1 MGEKTF
7 YVTTPIYYAN
17 AKPHIG
23 HAYTTIVADVLTRFH
38 RQRGVDSFFLTGT
51 DEHGVNIERAAEAR
65 DIAVRDH
72 VDQVVDQFKAAFAK
86 LEVNYDRWIR
96 TTDPRHEAAVQTL
109 WRALEARG
117 FIYKGSYEGWFCG
130 YCNEFKDPSELVE
143 EASAGGGFPGPYAGE
158 LLCPIHELP
167 VDHIS
172 EESYFFKLSEMQRP
186 LLEHYEKHPE
196 FVKPD
201 VRRNEVVSF
210 CAGGLKDLSVS
221 RVSVKWG
228 IPVPGDPNHT
238 IYVWLDALS
247 NYITA
252 LGWGT
257 AEHQDFDRY
266 WPALHLVGKDILRQH
281 AVYWPAFL
289 LAAGVEL
296 PRQVYAHGM
305 LLRGGQKMG
314 KTLGNAIQLEVLHRH
329 FTPDMIRYF
338 LLREVAFGQDGEV
351 TYEALVDRVNSDLA
365 DGLGNLASRTLTM
378 VRNYF
383 DGRPPRPSL
392 DENFG
397 KLKTYPYEYVA
408 TEGADPHQAD
418 YERDFT
424 PEVKFRL
431 SAVKLRF
438 EREFEALEFSHA
450 LESVWLGIARVDKF
464 ITRQEPWKVSKDQ
477 SRRGQ
482 LETII
487 AFAYEGLRQLVLLV
501 APVIP
506 VTSRQIWSQMG
517 LAGDPLQI
525 NPYEAKWGESVEV
538 SKIDRITPAFPKLD
552 KEKIMTEINN
562 EASQSSASATSEPA
576 GAQAEQPKREER
588 ASEAAAAQA
597 ESNVITIDDFV
608 KIELRAATV
617 LEAERV
623 PKADKL
629 LRLLVDLGEEKPRQI
644 LAGIAQHYAP
654 EEVVGRKI
662 IVVSNLAP
670 RKLRGLESNGMLL
683 AASIGEDGRPVLATF
698 TEDVPNGARLK

>member
-17 AKPHIG
+17 ARPHIG
-23 HAYTTIVADVLTRFH
+23 HAYPTIVADVLTRFH

-65 DIAVRDH
+65 HIAVRDH

-86 LEVNYDRWIR
+86 LGVDYDRWIR
-96 TTDPRHEAAVQTL
+96 TTDPRHEAAVQAL
-109 WRALEARG
+109 WRALEERG

-130 YCNEFKDPSELVE
+130 YCNEFKDVDLQDNNPQC
-143 EASAGGGFPGPYAGE
+143 A
-158 LLCPIHELP
+158 IHERPLDR
-167 VDHIS
+167 VA
-172 EESYFFKLSEMQRP
+172 EESYFFKLSQFQKP
-186 LLEHYEKHPE
+186 LLDHYEKHPG
-196 FVKPD
+196 FVQPD

-210 CAGGLKDLSVS
+210 VAGGLKDLSVS
-221 RVSVKWG
+221 RLSVKWG

-252 LGWGT
+252 LGWGSD
-257 AEHQDFDRY
+257 EHHEFDRY
-266 WPALHLVGKDILRQH
+266 WPALHLVGKDILRFH
-281 AVYWPAFL
+281 AVHWPAYL

-296 PRQVYAHGM
+296 PRTVYAHGM

-314 KTLGNAIQLEVLHRH
+314 KTLGNAIQLEVLHRY

-351 TYEALVDRVNSDLA
+351 TYEALIDRVNSDLA

-378 VRNYF
+378 IRNYCE
-383 DGRPPRPSL
+383 GRPPSS
-392 DENFG
+392 
-397 KLKTYPYEYVA
+397 A
-408 TEGADPHQAD
+408 GADAD
-418 YERDFT
+418 VRAGLE
-424 PEVKFRL
+424 EVKRKFDEELASLNFSR
-431 SAVKLRF
+431 
-438 EREFEALEFSHA
+438 ALEVAWSG
-450 LESVWLGIARVDKF
+450 LARVDKF
-464 ITRQEPWKVSKDQ
+464 ITDNQPWKLAKDPSAR
-477 SRRGQ
+477 SRLDGV
-482 LETII
+482 LSV
-487 AFAYEGLRQLVLLV
+487 AYEGLRHLALLV
-501 APVIP
+501 APVLP
-506 VTSRQIWSQMG
+506 ESARGIWAQMG
-517 LAGDPLQI
+517 LAGDPLLI
-525 NPYEAKWGESVEV
+525 NPNEAKWGERLEV
-538 SKIDRITPAFPKLD
+538 SAIDRVSPAFPKLD
-552 KEKIMTEINN
+552 KEKVMMEINN
-562 EASQSSASATSEPA
+562 EASQSSASATNEPV
-576 GAQAEQPKREER
+576 GEQAEQAKKEER
-588 ASEAAAAQA
+588 ATVAAAAQS
-597 ESNVITIDDFV
+597 ESNIITIDDFV

-629 LRLLVDLGEEKPRQI
+629 LRLQVDLGEEKPRQI
-644 LAGIAQHYAP
+644 IAGIAQHYAP